1 MFVMYAMFDDLDNLL
16 VKMANVWYL
25 GLVKFG
31 KVKNIL

>member
-16 VKMANVWYL
+16 VKMVNVCYF

-31 KVKNIL
+31 KVKNVL